1 MLHLVG
7 IGLCAASLLV
17 NIIGLAIPYWVSY
30 EIGETSVHYGLWSA
44 CVSYAGE
51 SKCQSISDTSGG
63 EY

>member
-17 NIIGLAIPYWVSY
+17 NIIGLAIPYWESF
-30 EIGETSVHYGLWSA
+30 EIGETPGHYGLWSV
-44 CVSYAGE
+44 CYSNGGE
-51 SKCQSISDTSGG
+51 SKCQSLSDTSAG